1 MSEKKRSVGRPKKE
15 KALGKM
21 FSIRCDDQLYAKLK
35 DTKPEAIREGLRAVV
50 DTLPK
55 EREQKAQ

>member
-50 DTLPK
+50 EKP
-55 EREQKAQ
+55 